1 MLNKMESLNLPPD
14 SQVGRILVVDDT
26 PDNLFLIET
35 VLQAEGYQVEVADN
49 GLDALSMIEAEP
61 PHLLLLDVMMPGMHG
76 YEVVRCIRQ
85 NSNLPFIPIILI
97 TGCEQLDT
105 SEQFDVAVEGFI
117 CKPID
122 FDQLLNQVSNIL
134 AMKDSSP
141 NPFANQRLA
150 S

>member
-1 MLNKMESLNLPPD
+1 MKSLNLPSD
-14 SQVGRILVVDDT
+14 SQVEHILVVDDT

-49 GLDALSMIEAEP
+49 GQDALSMIEAEP
-61 PHLLLLDVMMPGMHG
+61 PALLLLDVMMPGMHG
-76 YEVVRCIRQ
+76 YEVVRRIRQ

-122 FDQLLNQVSNIL
+122 FDELLKHVSTIL
-134 AMKDSSP
+134 AMKDSST
-141 NPFANQRLA
+141 NAFANQRLA

>member
-1 MLNKMESLNLPPD
+1 MKSLDLPSD
-14 SQVGRILVVDDT
+14 SQVERILVVDDT

-49 GLDALSMIEAEP
+49 GQDALSMIEAEP
-61 PHLLLLDVMMPGMHG
+61 PALLLLDVMMPGMHG
-76 YEVVRCIRQ
+76 YEVVRRIRQ

-122 FDQLLNQVSNIL
+122 FDELLKHVSTIL
-134 AMKDSSP
+134 AMKDSST
-141 NPFANQRLA
+141 NAFANQRLA

>member
-1 MLNKMESLNLPPD
+1 MKSLNLPSD
-14 SQVGRILVVDDT
+14 SQVERILVVDDT

-35 VLQAEGYQVEVADN
+35 VLQAEGYQVDVADN
-49 GLDALSMIEAEP
+49 GQDALSMISAEP
-61 PHLLLLDVMMPGMHG
+61 PALLLLDVMMPGMHG
-76 YEVVRCIRQ
+76 YEVVRRIRQ

-122 FDQLLNQVSNIL
+122 FDELLKHVSTIL
-134 AMKDSSP
+134 AMKGSST
-141 NPFANQRLA
+141 NAFANQRLA

>member
-1 MLNKMESLNLPPD
+1 MKSLDLPSD
-14 SQVGRILVVDDT
+14 SQVERILVVDDT

-49 GLDALSMIEAEP
+49 GQDALSMISAEP
-61 PHLLLLDVMMPGMHG
+61 PALLLLDVMMPGMHG
-76 YEVVRCIRQ
+76 YEVVRRIRQ

-122 FDQLLNQVSNIL
+122 FDELLKHVSTIL
-134 AMKDSSP
+134 AMKDSSA
-141 NPFANQRLA
+141 NAFANQRLA

>member
-1 MLNKMESLNLPPD
+1 MKSLDLPSD
-14 SQVGRILVVDDT
+14 SQVERILVVDDT
-26 PDNLFLIET
+26 PDNLFLIQT
-35 VLQAEGYQVEVADN
+35 VLEAEAYQVEVADN
-49 GLDALSMIEAEP
+49 GQDALSMIEAEP
-61 PHLLLLDVMMPGMHG
+61 PALLLLDVMMPGMHG

-122 FDQLLNQVSNIL
+122 FDELLKQVSTIL
-134 AMKDSSP
+134 AMKDSST
-141 NPFANQRLA
+141 NAIANQRLA

>member
-1 MLNKMESLNLPPD
+1 MKSLDLPSD
-14 SQVGRILVVDDT
+14 LQVEHILVVDDT
-26 PDNLFLIET
+26 PDNLFLIQT
-35 VLQAEGYQVEVADN
+35 VLEAEGYQIEVADN
-49 GLDALSMIEAEP
+49 GQDALSMIEAEP
-61 PHLLLLDVMMPGMHG
+61 PALLLLDVMMPGMHG
-76 YEVVRCIRQ
+76 YEVVRRIRQ

-122 FDQLLNQVSNIL
+122 FDELLNHVSTIL
-134 AMKDSSP
+134 AMKDSSA
-141 NPFANQRLA
+141 NAFANQRLA

>member
-1 MLNKMESLNLPPD
+1 MESLDLPSD
-14 SQVGRILVVDDT
+14 SQVKRILVVDDT

-49 GLDALSMIEAEP
+49 GQDALSMIEAEP
-61 PHLLLLDVMMPGMHG
+61 PALLLLDVMMPGMHG
-76 YEVVRCIRQ
+76 YEVVQCIRQ
-85 NSNLPFIPIILI
+85 NTNLPFIPIILI

-122 FDQLLNQVSNIL
+122 FDELLKQVSTIL
-134 AMKDSSP
+134 AMKDSSA
-141 NPFANQRLA
+141 NAFANQRLA

>member
-1 MLNKMESLNLPPD
+1 MKSLDLPSD
-14 SQVGRILVVDDT
+14 SHVERILVVDDT

-35 VLQAEGYQVEVADN
+35 VLQAEGYEVEVADN
-49 GLDALSMIEAEP
+49 GQDALSMIEAEP

-105 SEQFDVAVEGFI
+105 SEEFDVAVEGFI

-122 FDQLLNQVSNIL
+122 FDQLLNQVRNIL
-134 AMKDSSP
+134 AIKDSSP
-141 NPFANQRLA
+141 NPFVNQQLA

>member
-1 MLNKMESLNLPPD
+1 MKSLNLSSD
-14 SQVGRILVVDDT
+14 SQVKRILVVDDT
-26 PDNLFLIET
+26 ADNLFLIET
-35 VLQAEGYQVEVADN
+35 ILQAEGYQVEVADN
-49 GLDALSMIEAEP
+49 GQDALSMIEALP
-61 PHLLLLDVMMPGMHG
+61 PDLLLLDVMMPGMHG
-76 YEVVRCIRQ
+76 YEVVRCVRQ

-122 FDQLLNQVSNIL
+122 FDELLNHVSAIL
-134 AMKDSSP
+134 GTKDSST
-141 NPFANQRLA
+141 NAIANQRLA

>member
-1 MLNKMESLNLPPD
+1 MLNIMQSLNLPSD
-14 SQVGRILVVDDT
+14 SQVERILVVDDT

-49 GLDALSMIEAEP
+49 GQDALSMISAEP

-97 TGCEQLDT
+97 TGSEQLDT
-105 SEQFDVAVEGFI
+105 SEQVDVAVEGFI

-122 FDQLLNQVSNIL
+122 FDELLNQVSTIL

-141 NPFANQRLA
+141 NGFANQQLA

>member
-1 MLNKMESLNLPPD
+1 MKSLDLPSD
-14 SQVGRILVVDDT
+14 SQVERILVVDDT

-35 VLQAEGYQVEVADN
+35 VLQAEGYHVEVADN
-49 GLDALSMIEAEP
+49 GQDAMTMISAEP
-61 PHLLLLDVMMPGMHG
+61 PALLLLDVMMPGMHG
-76 YEVVRCIRQ
+76 YEVVRRIRQ

-117 CKPID
+117 SKPID
-122 FDQLLNQVSNIL
+122 FDELLKHVSAIL
-134 AMKDSSP
+134 AKKDSSA
-141 NPFANQRLA
+141 NMSANQRLA

>member
-1 MLNKMESLNLPPD
+1 MKSLDLPSD
-14 SQVGRILVVDDT
+14 SQVERILVVDDT

-49 GLDALSMIEAEP
+49 GQDALSLIEAEP
-61 PHLLLLDVMMPGMHG
+61 PALLLLDVMMPGMHG
-76 YEVVRCIRQ
+76 YEVVRRIRQ

-122 FDQLLNQVSNIL
+122 FDELLKHVSTIL
-134 AMKDSSP
+134 AMKDSST
-141 NPFANQRLA
+141 NAIANQRLV

>member
-1 MLNKMESLNLPPD
+1 MKSLDLPSD
-14 SQVGRILVVDDT
+14 SQVERILVVDDT
-26 PDNLFLIET
+26 PDNLFLIQT
-35 VLQAEGYQVEVADN
+35 VLEAEGYQIEVADN
-49 GLDALSMIEAEP
+49 GQDALSMIEAEP
-61 PHLLLLDVMMPGMHG
+61 PALLLLDVMMPGMHG
-76 YEVVRCIRQ
+76 YEVVRRIRQ

-122 FDQLLNQVSNIL
+122 FDELLKHVSTIL
-134 AMKDSSP
+134 AMKDSST
-141 NPFANQRLA
+141 NAFANQRLA

>member
-1 MLNKMESLNLPPD
+1 MKSLDLPSD
-14 SQVGRILVVDDT
+14 SQVEHILVVDDT

-49 GLDALSMIEAEP
+49 GQDALSMISAEP
-61 PHLLLLDVMMPGMHG
+61 PALLLLDVMMPGMHG
-76 YEVVRCIRQ
+76 YEVVRRIRQ

-117 CKPID
+117 SKPID
-122 FDQLLNQVSNIL
+122 FDELLKHVSTIL
-134 AMKDSSP
+134 AMKDSST
-141 NPFANQRLA
+141 NAFANQRLA

>member
-1 MLNKMESLNLPPD
+1 MESLDLPSD
-14 SQVGRILVVDDT
+14 SQVKRILVVDDT

-49 GLDALSMIEAEP
+49 GQDALSMIEAEP
-61 PHLLLLDVMMPGMHG
+61 PALLLLDVMMPGMHG
-76 YEVVRCIRQ
+76 YEVVRRIRQ

-117 CKPID
+117 SKPID
-122 FDQLLNQVSNIL
+122 FDELLKQVSTIL
-134 AMKDSSP
+134 AMKDSST
-141 NPFANQRLA
+141 NAFANQRLA

>member
-1 MLNKMESLNLPPD
+1 MKSLDLPSD
-14 SQVGRILVVDDT
+14 SQVERILVVDDT

-49 GLDALSMIEAEP
+49 GQDALSMIEAEP
-61 PHLLLLDVMMPGMHG
+61 PALLLLDVMMPGMHG
-76 YEVVRCIRQ
+76 YEVVRRIRQ
-85 NSNLPFIPIILI
+85 NSNFPFIPIILI

-122 FDQLLNQVSNIL
+122 FDELLKHVSTIL
-134 AMKDSSP
+134 AMKDSST
-141 NPFANQRLA
+141 NAFANQRLA